1 MTCRFKPTHVA
12 AMVLGLGLAPFAQ
25 ALDLSQTWQA
35 TLAHDPQIAVSQAA
49 RLAGTAKKQQA
60 AALWRPSLVLS
71 ASAGATSADSS
82 TTGANFSATGFPTSN
97 GVEFN
102 TSVTNG
108 SSTRWTLGAKQPLLS
123 AERSAQSKQL
133 EIAASVSE
141 LEWESA
147 QADLLLRTAQRYF
160 DLLLANRK
168 LEVLRQQQK
177 SVDQAWVEA
186 KDRFALG
193 DKPVTDTHEAL
204 ARSMVLQA
212 QVLAA
217 HNDLEM
223 AQTVLAHATGLSLS
237 ELQPMEPPAVVQF
250 AEQNALES
258 VIAQALANNPLLR
271 MQAAQVQVAQQE
283 VAKFSA
289 LGSATLDVVAQAG
302 QERLSG
308 SGDFGSASNTSNQR
322 MLGLQWTLPIYTGG
336 YRSARQEE
344 ALRLEDKAR
353 AELERSRQQISQQTR
368 GTWLALQSGTARL
381 AALNAAHQASMA
393 RLDATRLGRQV
404 GDRTTL
410 DLLQAQN
417 DASSAALALVQ
428 ARCELLFN
436 RLQMDAWLGQL
447 DAAHL
452 ESVNALLK
460 TGG

>member
-108 SSTRWTLGAKQPLLS
+108 SSTRWTLGAKQPLLG

-133 EIAASVSE
+133 DIAASVSE

-302 QERLSG
+302 QDRLSG

-353 AELERSRQQISQQTR
+353 AELERSRQQISQHTR
-368 GTWLALQSGTARL
+368 GTWLALQSGTAQL

>member
-1 MTCRFKPTHVA
+1 MKLRITPIHMA
-12 AMVLGLGLAPFAQ
+12 AMALGLGIGSCAQ
-25 ALDLSQTWQA
+25 ALDLTQAWQA
-35 TLAHDPQIAVSQAA
+35 TLQHDPQNAVSQAA
-49 RLAGTAKKQQA
+49 RLAGSSKKQQA
-60 AALWRPSLVLS
+60 AALWRPSVVLS
-71 ASAGATSADSS
+71 ASAGAMSANTS
-82 TTGANFSATGFPTSN
+82 TTGANFSASGFPTSN
-97 GVEFN
+97 AVEFN
-102 TSVTNG
+102 TSVQNG
-108 SSTRWTLGAKQPLLS
+108 SSTRWTLGAKQPLVS

-141 LEWESA
+141 LEWQSA
-147 QADLLLRTAQRYF
+147 QADLILRTAQRYF
-160 DLLLANRK
+160 DLMLATRK

-204 ARSMVLQA
+204 ARAMVLQA

-217 HNDLEM
+217 QNELEM
-223 AQTVLAHATGLSLS
+223 AQTVLAQATGLTIP
-237 ELQPMEPPAVVQF
+237 ELKPMELPEVVQF
-250 AEQNALES
+250 PDQNALAS
-258 VIAQALANNPLLR
+258 LIAQALDNNPLLR

-283 VAKFSA
+283 VAKFNA
-289 LGSATLDVVAQAG
+289 LGSSTLDVVAQAG
-302 QERLSG
+302 QDRLTG

-322 MLGLQWTLPIYTGG
+322 MVGLQWTMPLYTGG

-344 ALRLEDKAR
+344 ALRLEEKAR

-368 GTWLALQSGTARL
+368 STWLALQSGPARL
-381 AALNAAHQASMA
+381 AALNAAQQASMA

-417 DASSAALALVQ
+417 DASSAELAVVQ
-428 ARCELLFN
+428 ARSELILH

-447 DAAHL
+447 DEAHL
-452 ESVNALLK
+452 ESVSSLLK
-460 TGG
+460 TGR

>member
-1 MTCRFKPTHVA
+1 
-12 AMVLGLGLAPFAQ
+12 MVLGLGLAPFAQ

-71 ASAGATSADSS
+71 ASAGATSADST

-133 EIAASVSE
+133 DIAASVSE

-160 DLLLANRK
+160 DLLLATRK

-223 AQTVLAHATGLSLS
+223 AQIVLAHATGLSLS

-289 LGSATLDVVAQAG
+289 LGSATLDVVAQSG
-302 QERLSG
+302 QDRLSG

-368 GTWLALQSGTARL
+368 GTWLALQYGTARL
-381 AALNAAHQASMA
+381 AALNAAHQDADGSNSTY
-393 RLDATRLGRQV
+393 RLKSVRLAPG
-404 GDRTTL
+404 
-410 DLLQAQN
+410 
-417 DASSAALALVQ
+417 ALPPGIV
-428 ARCELLFN
+428 
-436 RLQMDAWLGQL
+436 
-447 DAAHL
+447 
-452 ESVNALLK
+452 S
-460 TGG
+460 

>member
-1 MTCRFKPTHVA
+1 MTFRLKPTQVA
-12 AMVLGLGLAPFAQ
+12 AIVLGFGIASCAQ
-25 ALDLSQTWQA
+25 ALDLTQTWQA

-49 RLAGTAKKQQA
+49 RLAGSTKKQQA
-60 AALWRPSLVLS
+60 AALWRPSVVLS

-82 TTGANFSATGFPTSN
+82 TTGANFSAPGFPTSN

-108 SSTRWTLGAKQPLLS
+108 SSTRWTLAAKQPLLS

-133 EIAASVSE
+133 EIASSVSE
-141 LEWESA
+141 LEWQSA
-147 QADLLLRTAQRYF
+147 QADLILRTAQRYF
-160 DLLLANRK
+160 DLLLATRK
-168 LEVLRQQQK
+168 LEVLRQQKK

-193 DKPVTDTHEAL
+193 DKPITDTHEAL
-204 ARSMVLQA
+204 ARAMVLQA

-217 HNDLEM
+217 QNDQEM
-223 AQTVLAHATGLSLS
+223 AQTVLAQSTGLNPS
-237 ELQPMEPPAVVQF
+237 ELRPMEPLAVLQF
-250 AEQNALES
+250 PEQNAIDILIS
-258 VIAQALANNPLLR
+258 QALDNNPLLR
-271 MQAAQVQVAQQE
+271 MQAGQVQVAQQE

-289 LGSATLDVVAQAG
+289 LGSSTLDVVAQAG
-302 QERLSG
+302 QDRLTG

-322 MLGLQWTLPIYTGG
+322 MIGLQWTMPLYAGG

-344 ALRLEDKAR
+344 ALRLEEKAR
-353 AELERSRQQISQQTR
+353 AELERSRQHISQQTR
-368 GTWLALQSGTARL
+368 GTWLALQTGPARL
-381 AALNAAHQASMA
+381 AALNAAHQASLA

-417 DASSAALALVQ
+417 DASSAELALVQ
-428 ARCELLFN
+428 TRSELILS

-452 ESVNALLK
+452 ESVNALFK